1 MSFLLLFAQRFQYA
15 QDETQGCFIGYI
27 QQTVYLFASIR
38 MCAFILAENDA
49 VKGYI
54 QDFGNL
60 EQYFNRWL
68 TMAAFDMLHVG
79 WRYLQLFRQLFLRN
93 FFVFA
98 PFTDIFPQQRQFLFT
113 LHIPAPIFISLAYPY
128 LIENKLRVF

>member
-15 QDETQGCFIGYI
+15 QDETQGCFIRYV
-27 QQTVYLFASIR
+27 QQAVYLFASICA
-38 MCAFILAENDA
+38 CAFVFAENDA
-49 VKGYI
+49 VQGYI

-98 PFTDIFPQQRQFLFT
+98 ALYGWLPAAAPVPF
-113 LHIPAPIFISLAYPY
+113 HISYFCSYIY
-128 LIENKLRVF
+128 

>member
-15 QDETQGCFIGYI
+15 QDETQGCFIRYV
-27 QQTVYLFASIR
+27 QQAVYLFASICA
-38 MCAFILAENDA
+38 CAFVFAENDA
-49 VKGYI
+49 VQGYI

-98 PFTDIFPQQRQFLFT
+98 PFTDGFPQKRQFLFT
-113 LHIPAPIFISLAYPY
+113 FHISAPIFISLAYPY
-128 LIENKLRVF
+128 QIEN

>member
-15 QDETQGCFIGYI
+15 QDETQGCFIRYV
-27 QQTVYLFASIR
+27 QQAVYLFASICA
-38 MCAFILAENDA
+38 CAFVFAENDA

-68 TMAAFDMLHVG
+68 TMAAFDMLHMR
-79 WRYLQLFRQLFLRN
+79 WRYLQLFRQLFLRY

-98 PFTDIFPQQRQFLFT
+98 PFTDSFPQKRQFLFT
-113 LHIPAPIFISLAYPY
+113 LHIPAPILISLAYPY
-128 LIENKLRVF
+128 LIEN